1 MIHRFIAG
9 ANAYVKTLLLLHG
22 TGGTENDLIDIA
34 KMIDPQANLLAVRGE
49 EIEQGMTRFFK
60 RLSPGVFDEKNLE
73 MRTIQLYEFV
83 NRAAIQY
90 NFDRNQV
97 IALGY
102 SNGANIAAS
111 MLFHI
116 DKCLAGAILL
126 HPMVPRRGLVLPNMN
141 QVRVL
146 ITAGTNDS
154 ICPPQET
161 QELKQLFD
169 RASAKVSLHWFDFG
183 HRLSSQEIE
192 KVMTW
197 YRESYLVNLN

>member
-1 MIHRFIAG
+1 
-9 ANAYVKTLLLLHG
+9 LLLLHG

-192 KVMTW
+192 KVIMW